1 MWEGPCTTPNE
12 LELCIQNK
20 PDIEKIVKT
29 KLSYYVHT
37 HQAERNMEPTIL
49 KIMIPHDERLENF
62 LVFLSDTNCLATS
75 PHASVLDLPTNDD
88 LSKVFDCVTEDTQ

>member
-1 MWEGPCTTPNE
+1 
-12 LELCIQNK
+12 
-20 PDIEKIVKT
+20 
-29 KLSYYVHT
+29 
-37 HQAERNMEPTIL
+37 
-49 KIMIPHDERLENF
+49 MIPHDECLENF